1 MNRDLS
7 GVRRLAR
14 VLDAQFRVPGTD
26 WRFGIDALI
35 GLVPGIGDV
44 IGVVLSAY
52 IIVVAARQ
60 GVSKA
65 TLVRMMINVG
75 IEALVGAVPIFG
87 DIFDAAFKANLRNV
101 ALLEREVEAG
111 RPLASSRFG
120 AFVVVALL
128 AVLSVGAGVL
138 GVAVLRAVLARL

>member
-1 MNRDLS
+1 MNLDSS

-14 VLDAQFRVPGTD
+14 LLDAQFRVPGTN

-35 GLVPGIGDV
+35 GLVPGVGDV

-60 GVSKA
+60 GVSMA

-87 DIFDAAFKANLRNV
+87 DLFDAAFKANLRNI

-111 RPLASSRFG
+111 QPLASSRLVV
-120 AFVVVALL
+120 FVAVALL
-128 AVLSVGAGVL
+128 AVLVVGTGVL
-138 GVAVLRAVLARL
+138 GFAVLRAIVARL